1 MNESTMSRRVLFG
14 VIGAVFVV
22 LAGLVVWRVAAESET
37 EPLNNALSPLI
48 KGADTATLT
57 ASCDMG
63 KLSRNS
69 VRISALWSGVF

>member
-22 LAGLVVWRVAAESET
+22 LAGLVVWRAAAESET

-48 KGADTATLT
+48 KGADTDRALIARAIWENYRET
-57 ASCDMG
+57 
-63 KLSRNS
+63 RFN
-69 VRISALWSGVF
+69 SALWSGVF